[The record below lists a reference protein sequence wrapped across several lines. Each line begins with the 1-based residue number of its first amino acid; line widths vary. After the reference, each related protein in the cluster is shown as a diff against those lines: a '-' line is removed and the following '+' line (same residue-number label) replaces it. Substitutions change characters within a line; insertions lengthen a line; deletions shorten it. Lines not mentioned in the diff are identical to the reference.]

1 MLGSPPMESTAV
13 LIKNIP
19 LFIILKIILEHLL
32 LAQPF
37 CQGLGMETC
46 PFQQISLLTFCRM
59 M

>member
-1 MLGSPPMESTAV
+1 MESTAV